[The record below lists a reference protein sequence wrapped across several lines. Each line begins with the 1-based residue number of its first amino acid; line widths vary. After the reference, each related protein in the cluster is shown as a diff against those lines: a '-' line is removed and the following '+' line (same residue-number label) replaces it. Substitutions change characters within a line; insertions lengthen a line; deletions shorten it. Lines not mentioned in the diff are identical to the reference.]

1 MKTDSIAKDF
11 LQRAF
16 SVILITIRQH
26 IILYSILNKSD
37 RKAGD
42 DMNRPSRQCLIAI
55 MSAGL
60 SLSVL
65 SGCAVNHASAAP
77 ASSGGPET
85 VTVQETSSKE
95 LVFADGMAQ
104 PILKYTNL
112 RAEDYTN
119 EGSDILR
126 YCVYVETDHD
136 TDGDGKADLVEALVQ
151 VPRFAAEGGFR
162 AATIYDPTPYG
173 AGTVDET
180 SMDSSPLLNPVPFDY
195 DKLYEKG
202 EKRTPKGSM
211 TTLEAA
217 AEADPESWNYKVP
230 YSDATGYCYAQS
242 YDYYLVRGF
251 AVVEA
256 GGIGTYGSEGYEL
269 CGFDL
274 ERDAHKCVVE
284 WLTGDRTAYTDPY
297 NDIEIEADWSNGN
310 VAMTGCS
317 YGGTLPY
324 EVATTGVKGLKTII
338 PFAGIAS
345 WYDYT
350 NSQGAPLYLSAAY
363 ANNLAA
369 YNSGAAFV
377 DDDWTVMNDD
387 YSSFLWQLSQDQDA
401 TNGNYDKIWA
411 MSDYSLD
418 SDKIDCSALI
428 VHGMNDFNV
437 TTKQSDLMARA
448 FKRAGKNF
456 KLVLHQDG
464 HNTLNGIVVNGEL
477 WQVIMNKWLSHYLY
491 DVDNGIEDMPAV
503 SVQSN
508 TDGTFKTYD
517 TWAEFEY
524 ETFEYDKEVNPDD
537 VTHIDTTAIASNFV
551 KYSEATDDF
560 DRPLL
565 RDNYYLSMPEST
577 KATYVFELPD
587 NYTIYGV
594 PEVHLKMSTRNSTG
608 DGMVVS
614 AMLMDTI
621 DEETEF
627 KAYMT
632 KERLYYQLPV
642 KTIGATETGDG
653 LPRTKVIEFV
663 KSNTTAKLVTFGH
676 TDLANYGG
684 GYNGKD
690 YVKHEEEMKAGE
702 YYDYTIY
709 LQPTSYTF
717 EPGHKAVLVI
727 TGWDPYR
734 AFLDEDYMNGVVTDS
749 VDSTYTYSFNIDNSS
764 FELRFPKSADQP
776 AADTENDT
784 GETR

>member
-1 MKTDSIAKDF
+1 MKKLSN
-11 LQRAF
+11 L
-16 SVILITIRQH
+16 SLITI
-26 IILYSILNKSD
+26 I
-37 RKAGD
+37 
-42 DMNRPSRQCLIAI
+42 
-55 MSAGL
+55 SAGL
-60 SLSVL
+60 SMTVL
-65 SGCAVNHASAAP
+65 SGCGNIAAP
-77 ASSGGPET
+77 AFSNTSVKVKSQDTLTGPSAEDE
-85 VTVQETSSKE
+85 VQAKE
-95 LVFADGMAQ
+95 PLFTDGMAQ
-104 PILKYTNL
+104 PILEYTNL

-126 YCVYVETDHD
+126 FCVYVETDHD
-136 TDGDGKADLVEALVQ
+136 TDSDGKADLVEALVQ
-151 VPRFAAEGGFR
+151 IPRAAAEGGFK

-173 AGTVDET
+173 AGTVEET
-180 SMDSSPLLNPVPFDY
+180 SMDSSRLMNPVPFDY
-195 DKLYEKG
+195 DKLYEPG

-217 AEADPESWNYKVP
+217 DEADPECWNYEVP
-230 YSDATGYCYAQS
+230 YSKALGYGYAQI

-256 GGIGTYGSEGYEL
+256 GGIGTYGSEGFEL

-284 WLTGDRTAYTDPY
+284 WLAGDRIAYTDPY
-297 NDIEIEADWSNGN
+297 NDIAIEADWSNGN

-317 YGGTLPY
+317 YGGTLPF

-350 NSQGAPLYLSAAY
+350 NSQGAPLYLSASY
-363 ANNLAA
+363 ANHLAS
-369 YNSGAAFV
+369 YNSGAAFE
-377 DDDWTVMNDD
+377 DDDWTVINDD
-387 YSSFLWQLSQDQDA
+387 YASFLWQISQDQDA

-418 SDKIDCSALI
+418 SDKIGCSALI

-448 FKRAGKNF
+448 FKKAGQNF

-464 HNTLNGIVVNGEL
+464 HNFLNGILVNGEL
-477 WQVIMNKWLSHYLY
+477 WQEIMNKWLSHYLY
-491 DVDNGIEDMPAV
+491 DVDNGIENMPTV

-508 TDGTFKTYD
+508 VDGSFKTYD

-524 ETFEYDKEVNPDD
+524 DSYEYDKEVNPDD
-537 VTHIDTTAIASNFV
+537 VSHIDTTAIASHYM
-551 KYSEATDDF
+551 KYDQATDDF
-560 DRPLL
+560 DRELL
-565 RDNYYLSMPEST
+565 RDNFYLSMPEST

-587 NYTIYGV
+587 NYTFYGV
-594 PEVHLKMSTRNSTG
+594 PEVHLRMSTRNAGG

-621 DEETEF
+621 DEETDF

-632 KERLYYQLPV
+632 KERLYYRLPV
-642 KTIGATETGDG
+642 KTLGAKETGGG
-653 LPRTKVIEFV
+653 LPRTKVKEFV
-663 KSNTTAKLVTFGH
+663 KSNTTAKLITFGH

-690 YVKHEEEMKAGE
+690 YVRKEEEMKAGE

-727 TGWDPYR
+727 TGWDPYQ

-749 VDSTYTYSFNIDNSS
+749 VDSAYTYSFNIDNSS
-764 FELRFPKSADQP
+764 FELKFPQNAD
-776 AADTENDT
+776 
-784 GETR
+784 